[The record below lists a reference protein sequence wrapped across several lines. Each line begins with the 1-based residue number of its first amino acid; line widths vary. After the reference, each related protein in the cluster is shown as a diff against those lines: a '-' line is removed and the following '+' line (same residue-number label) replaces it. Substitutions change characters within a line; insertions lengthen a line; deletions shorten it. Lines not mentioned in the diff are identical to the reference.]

1 MGMYCTVVGTQTK
14 MTGLLCKAV
23 VDQAKAYPK
32 VFHGVDLVDGSIYGG
47 ILSLDVEAVSYVVLA
62 MRDFIL
68 DGWAKQCCGFNR
80 PPNGNGEPLRRV
92 QDIAH
97 FAMDVETFEK
107 LAWWLVSPHLRDD
120 GDKLV
125 WA

>member
-14 MTGLLCKAV
+14 MTGLLAKAV
-23 VDQAKAYPK
+23 VEQAKAHPN
-32 VFHGVDLVDGSIYGG
+32 VLHGVELEDGSIYGG
-47 ILSLDVEAVSYVVLA
+47 ILSLDEEAVKLVCLA
-62 MRDFIL
+62 MRKHIL
-68 DGWAKQCCGFNR
+68 RGWANGCNGFSKCS
-80 PPNGNGEPLRRV
+80 GDGTPLMSV

-97 FAMDVETFEK
+97 FAGDVQAFEK
-107 LAWWLVSPHLRDD
+107 LAWWIACPHARDD

>member
-32 VFHGVDLVDGSIYGG
+32 VFDGVDLVDGSIYGG
-47 ILSLDVEAVSYVVLA
+47 ILSLDEEAVRLVCLS
-62 MRDFIL
+62 MRKHIL
-68 DGWAKQCCGFNR
+68 RGWANGCNGFNK
-80 PPNGNGEPLRRV
+80 GSGDSTPLMRV

-97 FAMDVETFEK
+97 FASDVEAFEK
-107 LAWWLVSPHLRDD
+107 LAWWIASPHLRDD